1 MKKWEFELYTV
12 YEESEVLRIEDK
24 DGNIIGYVSKNG
36 TEEIEALN
44 NGADPIA
51 ECWEDGLGNTLT
63 L

>member
-51 ECWEDGLGNTLT
+51 ERWEDGLGNTLT